1 MMLSMMKLKKRLMI
15 MLKKVLMIMSKTHVM
30 TLLMRKLMNLLQ
42 MKLLLM
48 IMNADPINF
57 FYLRSYFCRFFNA
70 AGLIQKFNDCS
81 IQKFDDCLSQLDVV
95 RSVFSSSPTPA
106 TTMSDKMFSDMMLW
120 TTNMSGDTM
129 LLSSTMPKT
138 MFLSPIKSK
147 RLFPRSE
154 VVFTH
159 SPDSEDVFSEPH
171 QPMDVLTKTPGSP
184 RPLTWTWL
192 QRSSPPCFCPEA
204 VFEILHG

>member
-1 MMLSMMKLKKRLMI
+1 MT
-15 MLKKVLMIMSKTHVM
+15 SKTLPIQQLPSCHPPSHLSRWLLQLVQDTSSLIISSVKSLAYPKPP
-30 TLLMRKLMNLLQ
+30 TLLPVS
-42 MKLLLM
+42 LLL
-48 IMNADPINF
+48 A
-57 FYLRSYFCRFFNA
+57 
-70 AGLIQKFNDCS
+70 QH
-81 IQKFDDCLSQLDVV
+81 QSQDARHLQQ
-95 RSVFSSSPTPA
+95 
-106 TTMSDKMFSDMMLW
+106 
-120 TTNMSGDTM
+120 
-129 LLSSTMPKT
+129 
-138 MFLSPIKSK
+138 FLSPIKSK

-184 RPLTWTWL
+184 RPLTRTWL